1 MRIIQLTSSDSG
13 DHIGLYRTERTDNAV
28 EGDLRGAFELAINE
42 SEDSD
47 DMSPYDIADEYL
59 EKVGI
64 ERVFADEVFIDNI

>member
-13 DHIGLYRTERTDNAV
+13 DHIGLYRTERTDNGI
-28 EGDLRGAFELAINE
+28 EEDIKRAFDLAINE

-47 DMSPYDIADEYL
+47 DQSPYDIADEYL
-59 EKVGI
+59 EKLGI